1 MQKTSWKQILLI
13 LAVLGLCALRFAFK
27 NADAEDVQQEAKEIT
42 SVAQLNSG
50 EYTVGFITGTSAMYA
65 VEEELPEARQK
76 NYDDPVM
83 GYLSVQEGK
92 IDAFS
97 YDRKQMEL
105 AIENGQEGVRIMDE
119 NLGPNT
125 DIAAGL
131 SPVSEIPDLEEQ
143 IDRFID
149 ELNEQGILDEM
160 YDRWVMQ
167 GNEEMPADVRTAE
180 NPELVLT
187 VGTSGTVVPYSYYK
201 DGELTGF
208 DIEFSKRFAYWLN
221 AELEFKVYTY
231 DAIVPAALTGDVDII
246 CANLNV
252 TEERLEAMAFSKP
265 LFVQENAVMVLDT
278 GAGEAEQGFLASVKE
293 SFEKTFIREDRYKL
307 FLRGIGMT
315 MFITVLSIIAGTVV
329 GFLAYMGCRKGNPIA
344 NRFVGLTIWLVQGM
358 PLVVLL
364 MILYYIVFANAP
376 IGGAWV
382 AIIAFTLTFGAT
394 MYRMLQMGVNAVD
407 NGQTEAS
414 LALGFS
420 ERETFFTVILPQAA
434 EHFMPTY
441 KGEVTALI
449 KATAVVGYIAVQ
461 DLTKV
466 GDIVRSRTY
475 EAFFPLIAVAVIYF
489 ILAGILNAIVNRAVA
504 SVDPRLRKKEEI
516 LKGIS
521 CHD

>member
-1 MQKTSWKQILLI
+1 M
-13 LAVLGLCALRFAFK
+13 VLGLCTLRFVFK
-27 NADAEDVQQEAKEIT
+27 NADAEDTQPDAKEIT
-42 SVAQLNSG
+42 SVVQLNSE
-50 EYTVGFITGTSAMYA
+50 EYTVGFITGTAAMYA
-65 VEEELPEARQK
+65 VEEELPEAHQK

-83 GYLSVQEGK
+83 GYLSVQERK

-105 AIENGQEGVRIMDE
+105 AIRNGQEGVRILEE
-119 NLGPNT
+119 NLGANT

-131 SPVSEIPDLEEQ
+131 SPVSEIPNLEEQ
-143 IDRFID
+143 INRFID

-167 GNEEMPADVRTAE
+167 GDEEMPEDVRAAE
-180 NPELVLT
+180 NPELKLT
-187 VGTSGTVVPYSYYK
+187 VGTSGTVAPYSYYK

-208 DIEFSKRFAYWLN
+208 DIEFSRRFASWLN
-221 AELEFKVYTY
+221 ADLEFKVYTY

-252 TEERLEAMAFSKP
+252 TEERLEAMSFSKP
-265 LFVQENAVMVLDT
+265 LYIQENAVMVLDT
-278 GAGEAEQGFLASVKE
+278 GTGTENQGFLASVRE
-293 SFEKTFIREDRYKL
+293 SFEKTFIREDRYQL
-307 FLRGIGMT
+307 FLKGIGMT
-315 MFITVLSIIAGTVV
+315 MFITVLSILSGTAV
-329 GFLAYMGCRKGNPIA
+329 GFLTYVGCRRGNPIA

-394 MYRMLQMGVNAVD
+394 MYRMLEMGVNAVD

-489 ILAGILNAIVNRAVA
+489 ILAGILNAIVNRAVS
-504 SVDPRLRKKEEI
+504 SVNPKARKKEQI